1 MRDVSTALQR
11 AIYSALKT
19 VANGAV
25 YDRVPQDRKPPFVK
39 IGDDNI
45 VIDNDATE
53 LYDCTATIYV
63 VATTKKEVK
72 AIADEVFVALDKQLP
87 VVSFIT
93 IEGWVELA
101 VFRSQADGTEL
112 ATLDFH
118 YLLLR
123 T

>member
-11 AIYSALKT
+11 AIYSAIKT
-19 VANGAV
+19 VAGGAV
-25 YDRVPQDRKPPFVK
+25 YDRVPQDRKPPYVK
-39 IGDDNI
+39 LGDDSI

-53 LYDCTATIYV
+53 LYDCTATVYV
-63 VATTKKEVK
+63 VATTKKDVK
-72 AIADEVFVALDKQLP
+72 AIADQIIAALDKEITVLG
-87 VVSFIT
+87 FIT
-93 IEGWVELA
+93 LQGWSEQS

-123 T
+123 A